1 MGVRV
6 PVFGNLTQLWTKT
19 NGAISRAHEEKRRSS
34 VYYDHEIASL
44 LTDTNN
50 LEPVRV
56 KLAEITSLFRN
67 FVAAHE
73 GYDCE
78 LMDKVLKEE
87 SNVYFTEIEASMNF
101 FCQTVN
107 DWLRVTEAT
116 LHDLHITPNDSIS
129 QVSSK
134 SRRKPKTSSCGTTS
148 TRSSKTSSIPAA
160 RAKEAA
166 RIAEVQAEAHALK
179 KRQLLHETEI
189 RLKTRDG
196 VSKDRG

>member
-1 MGVRV
+1 M
-6 PVFGNLTQLWTKT
+6 
-19 NGAISRAHEEKRRSS
+19 
-34 VYYDHEIASL
+34 
-44 LTDTNN
+44 TDTNN

-78 LMDKVLKEE
+78 LVDKVLKEE

-134 SRRKPKTSSCGTTS
+134 YRRKPKTSSCGAMS

-179 KRQLLHETEI
+179 KRQLLHETELL
-189 RLKTRDG
+189 LKKQEYDL
-196 VSKDRG
+196 